1 MNHIFGYDNIE
12 TEEYYEENTGKS
24 DFPVEMLK
32 EI

>member
-12 TEEYYEENTGKS
+12 IEEYCEENTGKS

-32 EI
+32 KI